1 MSPAVA
7 SSGSAAEKVAE
18 LQARIRGM
26 QRTRVDSHGLPTAPE
41 IASLLGGPLRAGSA
55 YSVPDSVALA
65 TAMMAAPSAA
75 GVWCAVVGMPSF
87 GVEAAAAAGVDL
99 ERLVFVPDPGDQWL
113 TVTAAVADVVGVVVA
128 VPPARVAPAEVS
140 RLGARLRGKGSTL
153 IALGDWPQSEA
164 TLRVSGSEW
173 VGLDAGSGHLQARRV
188 TVTVNARAGAGRP
201 RSASL
206 FLPDADGRLRRA
218 ERVPAAWQSPAS
230 VPLREQSPAS
240 VPLREQSPAAHD
252 VHEPQVAPLRALV
265 S

>member
-87 GVEAAAAAGVDL
+87 GVAAAAGVDL

-218 ERVPAAWQSPAS
+218 ERVPAAWQTPAV
-230 VPLREQSPAS
+230 VPPREQRPETHESHE
-240 VPLREQSPAAHD
+240 LHD
-252 VHEPQVAPLRALV
+252 PQVAPLRALV